1 MEARFS
7 LRLIVALQFFA
18 LSIVALPTFINA
30 GEDSGISSS
39 PHPQPAVNAVS
50 RESILAIS
58 SKIDSLVNAQLDAK
72 GEKLNP
78 LSSDEVFLRRAYLD
92 IIGRIPTINETKK
105 FLASSSKSKRTD
117 LIDDLLDS
125 YGYVSRQFNFWAD
138 TLRVKSRLPGQLQ
151 GVSYIDFI
159 KDSLEENKPYDQ
171 FVRELVT
178 AQGANLERG
187 NGAVGYYLRDR
198 NMPEDNMSNTV
209 RIFLGTRLECAQCH
223 DHPFDKWTQR
233 QYFEMVA
240 FTGGIRY
247 RNPDANSN
255 VGRLRQLIRKG
266 EISQKNQGIVNRLS
280 QSVGHG
286 ISGSGTGLA
295 TLPEGFLG
303 EDGYEGEVITGKT
316 MFDRKKLVDSKVPT
330 KAKNSKVRKP
340 KGNAQQGYIQ
350 GAKALNSREA
360 YANWMTDPTNPRF
373 AKVIANRL
381 WKQTMGLGLIEPI
394 DIIEDNTL
402 ASNPELMDYL
412 TETVVALN
420 FDMKQFLRAIY
431 NSNTYQ
437 AAAFNADVA
446 DPQKFNFNGPLV
458 RRMTAEQIWDSLMVL
473 TAPRLDERYD
483 SSKESRYAS
492 LGGDSYS
499 VYEKINSMSLAEL
512 KQAVEGLSSP
522 SRKKSKNSY
531 KDDPEYKKMMAQRSR
546 LNKQLSMAR
555 KKKNT
560 QLQRNLMIDLAKL
573 TANYRQSRQTGS
585 YLRASEMTSPA
596 PAGHFLR
603 QFGQSDREQIENANT
618 DPAVPQVLSMMNGY
632 VEEKI
637 ARDPASVLM
646 QTVLKAKDEKEC
658 TDMIFLSMLNRKP
671 TSKEAR
677 EWKKDFSNAVK
688 QKDQAKVKEVYADLI
703 WTLANSNEFIFVK

>member
-58 SKIDSLVNAQLDAK
+58 SKIDSLVSAQLDAK